1 MFRSSQDR
9 NPLRTRASSG
19 VSRKSTPR
27 SYASRVPSS
36 AVDVQ
41 ELVDRAEERLL
52 KSRALDHWQSG
63 RERIDAEDLLTHVLG
78 DRWKAADEVPP
89 AKARRF
95 MALVE
100 RHFRGEPVPYIL
112 GYMEFRGLKLST
124 RTGVFV

>member
-9 NPLRTRASSG
+9 NPPRTRASSG

-52 KSRALDHWQSG
+52 KSRALDHWQAG
-63 RERIDAEDLLTHVLG
+63 RERIDAEDCCLG
-78 DRWKAADEVPP
+78 GAE
-89 AKARRF
+89 
-95 MALVE
+95 
-100 RHFRGEPVPYIL
+100 
-112 GYMEFRGLKLST
+112 LS
-124 RTGVFV
+124 